1 MANKNNKAKNESE
14 KSTEEQ
20 LLDLFL
26 AALKV
31 ENRNYREIIDEDK
44 KFCKFLY
51 DNFSTAKKLATNE
64 NILSFYLI
72 EELNDFVYNKIHI
85 NNDFYIDGY
94 SNKLS
99 TNYYE
104 VLKEYIFNQHNKA
117 NIDKIVWIKSI
128 LRYIDNMCQTLSFT
142 RDKAFKDSNDSVLNY
157 TNQIEIFSHQIVS
170 LNNDLEVITNKY
182 NENNEMYENLREEF
196 IEAKHEI
203 EESKRKATETT
214 IAVLSVFSA
223 IVLAFNGST
232 LFASS
237 TLEAIGSTSIYR
249 LLIIVFSLGIVFINI
264 IYALFNFIGNLIERN
279 SLIKES
285 ENKKKSAK
293 FVSIKHLV
301 AINSITIVIIISIIL
316 CWNFGVVEQRNKQY
330 NDSTTTQISQTYNKE
345 KATTVLTTQNKKII
359 NSNRNSAA
367 FSFFFN
373 CKTYANLFISTLTLI
388 TLCGIIKV

>member
-157 TNQIEIFSHQIVS
+157 TNQIEIFSNQIVS
-170 LNNDLEVITNKY
+170 LNNDLQVITNKY
-182 NENNEMYENLREEF
+182 NENNEMYENLRKEF

-249 LLIIVFSLGIVFINI
+249 LLIIVFSLGIVFINV

-279 SLIKES
+279 SLIKEG
-285 ENKKKSAK
+285 ENKKKSVK

-330 NDSTTTQISQTYNKE
+330 NDSTTTKISQTYNKE
-345 KATTVLTTQNKKII
+345 NATTALTTQNKK
-359 NSNRNSAA
+359 
-367 FSFFFN
+367 
-373 CKTYANLFISTLTLI
+373 
-388 TLCGIIKV
+388 

>member
-20 LLDLFL
+20 LLNLFL

-51 DNFSTAKKLATNE
+51 DNFSTAKKLTTNE

-104 VLKEYIFNQHNKA
+104 VLKEYIFNQYNKA

-157 TNQIEIFSHQIVS
+157 TNQIEIFSDQIVS

-182 NENNEMYENLREEF
+182 NENNKMYKNLYEELV
-196 IEAKHEI
+196 EAKREI

-214 IAVLSVFSA
+214 IAVLGVFSA

-237 TLEAIGSTSIYR
+237 TLEAIGSTNIYR

-279 SLIKES
+279 SLIKEN
-285 ENKKKSAK
+285 ENKKKSVK

-316 CWNFGVVEQRNKQY
+316 CWNFGVVEHRNKQY
-330 NDSTTTQISQTYNKE
+330 NDSTTTKISQTYNKE
-345 KATTVLTTQNKKII
+345 KATTALTTQNKK
-359 NSNRNSAA
+359 
-367 FSFFFN
+367 
-373 CKTYANLFISTLTLI
+373 
-388 TLCGIIKV
+388 